1 MAVILDFVFDFIFPK
16 FCVVCGRE
24 GAFLCRK
31 CKKGLPAALQVCPMC
46 TRPSIYGLTHEYCW
60 KKLGLEGLIAIFD
73 YKNKAVRKVVEAIKF
88 GFNRDLA
95 AEVLAGWEL
104 PKKLKKTILVPVPLH
119 RWREN
124 WRGFN
129 QAELIGKQMGK
140 KMALV
145 RGLARTKA
153 TNQQARTVTR
163 GMRAENIKGAFGLAR
178 EGEGLSGKR
187 VILVDDVF
195 TSGVTMRECAG
206 TLKKAGV
213 KQVWGLVLA
222 R

>member
-1 MAVILDFVFDFIFPK
+1 MAAILDFVFDFIFPK
-16 FCVVCGRE
+16 FCVICGQE

-46 TRPSIYGLTHEYCW
+46 TDPSIYGLTHDYCR
-60 KKLGLEGLIAIFD
+60 KEPGMEGLIAIFD
-73 YKNKAVRKVVEAIKF
+73 YKNGAVRKVVEAIKF

-95 AEVLAGWEL
+95 GEVLMGWKL
-104 PKKLKKTILVPVPLH
+104 PEKLKKTILVPVPLH

-129 QAELIGKQMGK
+129 QAELIGRQMGK

-145 RGLARTKA
+145 NGLARTRA
-153 TNQQARTVTR
+153 TNQQARTVNR
-163 GMRAENIKGAFGLAR
+163 GTRAENIKGAFGLSR
-178 EGEGLSGKR
+178 DGEGLSGKR

-195 TSGVTMRECAG
+195 TSGVTMRECAK

-213 KQVWGLVLA
+213 AEVWGLVLA

>member
-1 MAVILDFVFDFIFPK
+1 MVI
-16 FCVVCGRE
+16 
-24 GAFLCRK
+24 
-31 CKKGLPAALQVCPMC
+31 
-46 TRPSIYGLTHEYCW
+46 W
-60 KKLGLEGLIAIFD
+60 LI
-73 YKNKAVRKVVEAIKF
+73 N
-88 GFNRDLA
+88 
-95 AEVLAGWEL
+95 
-104 PKKLKKTILVPVPLH
+104 KKLKKTILVPVPLH

-195 TSGVTMRECAG
+195 TSGATLRECAG